1 MLEFPQK
8 SFIKFTKSESRLL
21 SMLTSGLSDRE
32 IADTLHFSYSYVSC
46 KLCRMFKKYKLKNR
60 CHLVA
65 IFVHSLYSSNA

>member
-1 MLEFPQK
+1 
-8 SFIKFTKSESRLL
+8 
-21 SMLTSGLSDRE
+21 MLTSGLSDRE